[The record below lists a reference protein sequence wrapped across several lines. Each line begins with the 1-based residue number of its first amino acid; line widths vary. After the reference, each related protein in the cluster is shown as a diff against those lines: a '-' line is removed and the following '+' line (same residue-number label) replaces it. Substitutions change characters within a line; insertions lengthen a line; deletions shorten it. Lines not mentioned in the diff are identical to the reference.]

1 MVTPGL
7 APADTR
13 TPRTLCPCCGV
24 RLCVDGEERC
34 LPCLDRAV
42 LARQTTLDQRPLEG
56 RR

>member
-1 MVTPGL
+1 MNTT
-7 APADTR
+7 DTHATR
-13 TPRTLCPCCGV
+13 SLCPCCGV

-34 LPCLDRAV
+34 LQCLDKTM

>member
-1 MVTPGL
+1 MSDL

-13 TPRTLCPCCGV
+13 TPRTICPRCGA
-24 RLCVDGEERC
+24 RLCVDGLELC
-34 LPCLDRAV
+34 LQCLDRAV

>member
-1 MVTPGL
+1 MTSDL
-7 APADTR
+7 APADDR
-13 TPRTLCPCCGV
+13 MPRTICPCCGV

-34 LPCLDRAV
+34 LQCLDRAV